1 MPFSPLV
8 RPAAGPP
15 ATAESAPA
23 RLRSATVQPVARL
36 CERPG
41 CSDRAEVAYGFDAEH
56 LVVWLDAFHVAQGAR
71 SGVLCRR
78 HANAMVVPLSW
89 MLDDRRD
96 PEPRLFQA
104 PPPVIE
110 QPVAKKRRVQRP
122 VEVEQLRL
130 DTVEVPAEPV
140 AAGAAATMP
149 SADDAIEAID
159 AIDDEAALE
168 VAPWMPQFD
177 QHDDLQGLLNARGRL
192 LSRAF
197 NGLGLPA
204 DD

>member
-1 MPFSPLV
+1 MQ
-8 RPAAGPP
+8 
-15 ATAESAPA
+15 T
-23 RLRSATVQPVARL
+23 VARL

-89 MLDDRRD
+89 MLDDRRE

-110 QPVAKKRRVQRP
+110 QPVAKKRRTPRP
-122 VEVEQLRL
+122 AAIEQLRL

-140 AAGAAATMP
+140 AATGAATLQH
-149 SADDAIEAID
+149 SDAPVD
-159 AIDDEAALE
+159 AGDEQASHD

-177 QHDDLQGLLNARGRL
+177 QHDDLKGLLNARGRL

>member
-1 MPFSPLV
+1 MQ
-8 RPAAGPP
+8 A
-15 ATAESAPA
+15 
-23 RLRSATVQPVARL
+23 VARL

-89 MLDDRRD
+89 MLDDRRE
-96 PEPRLFQA
+96 PEPRLFQS

-110 QPVAKKRRVQRP
+110 QPAVKKRRTQRP
-122 VEVEQLRL
+122 VAVEQLRL
-130 DTVEVPAEPV
+130 DTAGVAAEPV
-140 AAGAAATMP
+140 AAAGVATVSPADEPLDAGDEQAAH
-149 SADDAIEAID
+149 D
-159 AIDDEAALE
+159 L
-168 VAPWMPQFD
+168 APWMPQFD
-177 QHDDLQGLLNARGRL
+177 QNDNLEGLLNARGRL

-197 NGLGLPA
+197 NGLGLPV

>member
-1 MPFSPLV
+1 MQ
-8 RPAAGPP
+8 A
-15 ATAESAPA
+15 
-23 RLRSATVQPVARL
+23 VARL

-89 MLDDRRD
+89 MLDDRRE
-96 PEPRLFQA
+96 PEPRLFQS

-110 QPVAKKRRVQRP
+110 QPAVKKRRAQRP
-122 VEVEQLRL
+122 VAAEQLKL
-130 DTVEVPAEPV
+130 DTVEVAAEPV
-140 AAGAAATMP
+140 AAAGVATVPPPAEPLDTGDEQAAH
-149 SADDAIEAID
+149 DI
-159 AIDDEAALE
+159 
-168 VAPWMPQFD
+168 APWMPQFD
-177 QHDDLQGLLNARGRL
+177 QNDDLKGLLNARGRL

-197 NGLGLPA
+197 NGLGLSA

>member
-1 MPFSPLV
+1 
-8 RPAAGPP
+8 
-15 ATAESAPA
+15 
-23 RLRSATVQPVARL
+23 VQAVARL

-89 MLDDRRD
+89 MLDDRRE
-96 PEPRLFQA
+96 PEPRLFQS

-110 QPVAKKRRVQRP
+110 QPTVKRRRAQRP
-122 VEVEQLRL
+122 VAVEQLRL
-130 DTVEVPAEPV
+130 DTVEVAAEPV
-140 AAGAAATMP
+140 AAVGVATVSPPDEPLDTGGEQAAH
-149 SADDAIEAID
+149 DI
-159 AIDDEAALE
+159 
-168 VAPWMPQFD
+168 APWMPQFD
-177 QHDDLQGLLNARGRL
+177 QNDDLKGLLNARGRL

-197 NGLGLPA
+197 NGLGLPV